1 MGIEYGQVT
10 LKANSDKKRLRNK
23 KHKTVLQELKSM
35 EKKNEKL

>member
-10 LKANSDKKRLRNK
+10 FKANSDKKRLRKK